1 MQISV
6 ATYVSDRS
14 NFCAKCTKPPPCDIG
29 SGLFARFPSILA
41 FIVADP
47 TSSGSLLAIL
57 AIPQTILGLSALF
70 GCMR

>member
-6 ATYVSDRS
+6 AHACERPAD
-14 NFCAKCTKPPPCDIG
+14 FCAKCTKPPPCDIG
-29 SGLFARFPSILA
+29 SGLFARFPSILV